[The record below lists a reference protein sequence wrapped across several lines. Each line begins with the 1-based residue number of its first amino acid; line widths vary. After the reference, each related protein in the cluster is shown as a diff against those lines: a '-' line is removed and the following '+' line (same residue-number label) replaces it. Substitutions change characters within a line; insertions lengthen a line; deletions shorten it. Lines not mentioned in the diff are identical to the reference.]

1 MARAGARP
9 ELNGIV
15 RFIHDRRALLSHWL
29 FGASVVAPVLGF
41 VAGAWAYQETGS
53 WGSVR
58 FFVFY
63 AAPLFLAAPLWM
75 RSRVCAI
82 TQLSSLALVM
92 DVVVFVASVAR
103 FAASAIFPFSG
114 HMLFLTY
121 TLLTAR
127 ARWYGWLAAALIIET
142 SFFKLVLWH
151 DQRSWMIGLV
161 LGAVAGAVVLS
172 TSAARTR
179 ART

>member
-1 MARAGARP
+1 M
-9 ELNGIV
+9 NGIV

-58 FFVFY
+58 FFVYY

-75 RSRVCAI
+75 RSRVCVI
-82 TQLSSLALVM
+82 TQLSNLALAM

-103 FAASAIFPFSG
+103 FAAAAVFPFSG

-127 ARWYGWLAAALIIET
+127 ARWYAWLAVALIMET

-151 DQRSWMIGLV
+151 DRESWLLGLA
-161 LGAVAGAVVLS
+161 LGALTGVAVRFASPASKRIV
-172 TSAARTR
+172 T
-179 ART
+179 

>member
-1 MARAGARP
+1 
-9 ELNGIV
+9 LNRIV
-15 RFIHDRRALLSHWL
+15 RFVHDRRALLSHWL

-41 VAGAWAYQETGS
+41 VAGAWAYAETGS

-58 FFVFY
+58 FFVLY

-75 RSRVCAI
+75 RSRVCVIA
-82 TQLSSLALVM
+82 QLSNFALVM

-103 FAASAIFPFSG
+103 FAAAEIFPFSG

-127 ARWYGWLAAALIIET
+127 ARWYAWLAVALIAET
-142 SFFKLVLWH
+142 SFFKLVLWR

-161 LGAVAGAVVLS
+161 LGAVIGALVRL
-172 TSAARTR
+172 TSPAAKR
-179 ART
+179 AQT